1 MQVNYYAETFF
12 ARQPI
17 FDAHQNLWG
26 HELLYRHSFDA
37 QTASFAKED
46 KATFDVIVNY
56 YNQTNQLDNFSG
68 KIIINFTT
76 QSILDESHYA
86 LAPGNS
92 VLKVVESS
100 VFEAPVL
107 DALRRLK
114 DDGYMLAVECACGRF
129 ITPGLAALAD
139 VVIVDVLSGEC
150 DLPPAASGD
159 FQGACLAK
167 RVEDLAVLEK
177 ARKNGFNLFQGFYFE
192 KPEIVPGR
200 KLSSSEI
207 SRFNLLKT
215 IEEEDPD
222 FASLTRTIQADA
234 SITYRLLSYLNSAY
248 FGQPVKIESI
258 RHAIVLL
265 GWKHLRNW
273 LRLLILTDILP
284 PKKTKELLHTA
295 LIRGLFL
302 ENCAKNHPDH
312 AADANNLYLLGLFSL
327 LDTMLST
334 PMGAILEHLPLDE
347 GVKSALSGGKNK
359 LSVWLELV
367 LAFEAADWKNV
378 ERIIAALDLG
388 QITTAKN
395 YYDSLIASNN
405 FFGFI
410 S

>member
-1 MQVNYYAETFF
+1 MKINYYADTFF

-26 HELLYRHSFDA
+26 HELLFRHSYDA

-56 YNQTNQLDNFSG
+56 YNQIHQLDNFSG
-68 KIIINFTT
+68 KVIINFTT

-100 VFEAPVL
+100 VFDPPVV
-107 DALRRLK
+107 DAIRRLK
-114 DDGYMLAVECACGRF
+114 ADGYMLAVECACGRF
-129 ITPGLAALAD
+129 TTPGLAALAD
-139 VVIVDVLSGEC
+139 IAIVDVLAGNC
-150 DLPPAASGD
+150 DLPLAEGGD
-159 FQGACLAK
+159 FHGAYLAK
-167 RVEDLAVLEK
+167 RVEDLSVLK
-177 ARKNGFNLFQGFYFE
+177 MAKKNGFTLFQGFYFE

-222 FASLTRTIQADA
+222 FTSLTQTIQADA
-234 SITYRLLSYLNSAY
+234 SITYRLLSYLNSAH

-302 ENCAKNHPDH
+302 ENCAKDHPAH

-334 PMGAILEHLPLDE
+334 PMNKILEPLPLDE
-347 GVKSALSGGKNK
+347 GVKTALSGGKSG
-359 LSVWLELV
+359 LAVWLDLV
-367 LAFEAADWKNV
+367 LAFEAADWKSV
-378 ERIIAALDLG
+378 ERIIAELDLG

>member
-1 MQVNYYAETFF
+1 MNSNYYAETFF

-17 FDAHQNLWG
+17 FDAAQNLWG
-26 HELLYRHSFDA
+26 HELLYRHGFDA
-37 QTASFAKED
+37 RTASFAKED

-56 YNQTNQLDNFSG
+56 SNQIHRLDNFSG
-68 KIIINFTT
+68 KVIINFTA

-92 VLKVVESS
+92 VLKVTESGA
-100 VFEAPVL
+100 FEPAVM
-107 DALRRLK
+107 AAIRRLK
-114 DDGYMLAVECACGRF
+114 ADGYMLAVECPCGRF
-129 ITPGLAALAD
+129 ATPGLAELTDIA
-139 VVIVDVLSGEC
+139 VVDALSGKC
-150 DLPPAASGD
+150 DLPVAEN
-159 FQGACLAK
+159 GAFGGIYLAK
-167 RVEDLAVLEK
+167 RVEDETVLETAK
-177 ARKNGFNLFQGFYFE
+177 KNGFSLFQGFYFE

-222 FASLTRTIQADA
+222 FAALTQTIQADA
-234 SITYRLLSYLNSAY
+234 AITYRLLSYLNSAH

-302 ENCAKNHPDH
+302 ENCAQSSLAR
-312 AADANNLYLLGLFSL
+312 AANPSNLYLLGLFSL

-334 PMGAILEHLPLDE
+334 PMDNILSRLPLDE
-347 GVKSALSGGKNK
+347 DVKTALSGGKND
-359 LSVWLELV
+359 LAVWLELV

-378 ERIIAALDLG
+378 ERIIAQLELG

-395 YYDSLIASNN
+395 YYDALIASNN
-405 FFGFI
+405 FFGFVT
-410 S
+410 

>member
-1 MQVNYYAETFF
+1 MNANHYAETFF

-17 FDAHQNLWG
+17 FEADQNLWG

-37 QTASFAKED
+37 QTASFARED

-56 YNQTNQLDNFSG
+56 YNQIHQLDNFTG

-76 QSILDESHYA
+76 QSILDESPYA

-100 VFEAPVL
+100 VFAPAVM
-107 DALRRLK
+107 DAIIRLK
-114 DDGYMLAVECACGRF
+114 ADGYLLAVECASGGF
-129 ITPGLAALAD
+129 KTSGLAGLAD
-139 VVIVDVLSGEC
+139 YAVVDVLSGKC
-150 DLPPAASGD
+150 DLP
-159 FQGACLAK
+159 GAEENGFHGSYLAK
-167 RVEDLAVLEK
+167 RVEDLSVLQAAK
-177 ARKNGFNLFQGFYFE
+177 KNGFTLFQGFYFE

-222 FASLTRTIQADA
+222 FASLTQTIQADA
-234 SITYRLLSYLNSAY
+234 SITYRLLSYLNSAS

-302 ENCAKNHPDH
+302 EKCAKCSPSH
-312 AADANNLYLLGLFSL
+312 AQDANNLYLLGLFSL

-334 PMGAILEHLPLDE
+334 PMGAILGNLPMDE
-347 GVKSALSGGKNK
+347 GVKSALSGGENH
-359 LSVWLELV
+359 LAVWLDLV

-378 ERIIAALDLG
+378 ERIIAELG
-388 QITTAKN
+388 LEQIATARH

>member
-1 MQVNYYAETFF
+1 MSANYYAETFF

-17 FDAHQNLWG
+17 FDAAQNLWG
-26 HELLYRHSFDA
+26 HELLYRHSLDA

-56 YNQTNQLDNFSG
+56 YNQIHQLDNFSG

-86 LAPGNS
+86 LAPVNS

-100 VFEAPVL
+100 VFEPPVL
-107 DALRRLK
+107 DAIRRLK
-114 DDGYMLAVECACGRF
+114 ADGYMLAVECARGRF
-129 ITPGLAALAD
+129 TTPGLAALAD
-139 VVIVDVLSGEC
+139 VAIVDVLSGDC
-150 DLPPAASGD
+150 DLPAVGD
-159 FQGACLAK
+159 GFQGTYLAK
-167 RVEDLAVLEK
+167 RVEDLSVHEAAKEK
-177 ARKNGFNLFQGFYFE
+177 GFTLFQGFYFE
-192 KPEIVPGR
+192 KPQIVPGR

-222 FASLTRTIQADA
+222 FASLTQTIQADA
-234 SITYRLLSYLNSAY
+234 SITYRLLTYLNSAH

-312 AADANNLYLLGLFSL
+312 AGNANILYLLGLFSL

-334 PMGAILEHLPLDE
+334 PMDAILDRLPLDE
-347 GVKSALSGGKNK
+347 RVKSALSGGTSG
-359 LSVWLELV
+359 LAVWLELV

-378 ERIIAALDLG
+378 ERIIAELDLG